1 MPNQPDIDLLKI
13 GEFARLAGTNLRTL
27 RYYEEL
33 GLLEPS
39 ARSQGGFRYY
49 RRTDVNRLT
58 MIQDMKNL
66 GLNLDRIREVIA
78 TRGKGGQAAFL
89 KRVRAAL
96 AEQDRLLL
104 ERLAN
109 LEGQRRKIHEAME
122 KIGQC
127 RTCEHTP
134 GAHNNFCEPC
144 AMTGEPLPKIIS
156 ALY

>member
-1 MPNQPDIDLLKI
+1 
-13 GEFARLAGTNLRTL
+13 
-27 RYYEEL
+27 
-33 GLLEPS
+33 
-39 ARSQGGFRYY
+39 
-49 RRTDVNRLT
+49 
-58 MIQDMKNL
+58 MKDL
-66 GLNLDRIREVIA
+66 GLNLDRIREVMA
-78 TRGKGGQAAFL
+78 TRGKGGRAAFL
-89 KRVRAAL
+89 KRVGAAL

-109 LEGQRRKIHEAME
+109 LEEHRRKIHEAME

-144 AMTGEPLPKIIS
+144 AITGEPLPEIIS